1 MNKLLWIFVGGG
13 LGSVARYYLGKW
25 FNGADLLMPY
35 GTFSANVLGSFFIGF
50 LTGIFISR
58 HWINT
63 QWAPAILIGFFG
75 RIYHLFHLYVREFA
89 FYSPRPMGKFFGLLS
104 FIADHR
110 PVFGSIRFLFE
121 QVCVKYNYLY
131 ICIASG

>member
-13 LGSVARYYLGKW
+13 LGSIARYYLGKW

-63 QWAPAILIGFFG
+63 QWAPAILIGFLGGFTTFSTFTFESLHFIRQGQWESFLAYFFSSLIIGLFSVAFG
-75 RIYHLFHLYVREFA
+75 
-89 FYSPRPMGKFFGLLS
+89 FYLS
-104 FIADHR
+104 
-110 PVFGSIRFLFE
+110 RF
-121 QVCVKYNYLY
+121 V
-131 ICIASG
+131 